1 MKQFT
6 AIRSIK
12 NTEATLTQD
21 YNFNR
26 ASILDTPLIFELMM
40 NGSENGA
47 FTDRYMVGTGGVK
60 LILFIMQGIL
70 GFEKFPNKEKINSRW
85 IIISNSKNPIGFMNY
100 RTINS
105 SDENSENLI
114 AIYAISPSYRNL
126 GHGKAALKL
135 FIQNQPDNT
144 SIIVHCTKY
153 ARAMQ
158 HILKKLRFQ
167 RNPKS
172 GNPTEEYS
180 LTTTPSNQ
188 PPSSKAAPS

>member
-1 MKQFT
+1 MEKPT

-12 NTEATLTQD
+12 NTKSTLTQN
-21 YNFNR
+21 YGFNR

-47 FTDRYMVGTGGVK
+47 FADRYMAGTGGVK
-60 LILFIMQGIL
+60 LLLFIMLGIIGL
-70 GFEKFPNKEKINSRW
+70 EKFPNKEKINSRW
-85 IIISNSKNPIGFMNY
+85 IIISNSKNPIGFMNS

-105 SDENSENLI
+105 SDKNSENLI
-114 AIYAISPSYRNL
+114 AIYAISPRYRNL

-144 SIIVHCTKY
+144 TIIVHCTKY

-180 LTTTPSNQ
+180 LTTPPSNQ
-188 PPSSKAAPS
+188 LPPSKAASS